1 MVSQSIKDYCSLNCS
16 VNICGLVIS
25 YADSSLFLL
34 ASWRSQHMRLSHFHA
49 KASRLASIFYAK
61 STSSNARIFLRLQS
75 PLHTQSISHATSIL
89 RMHIDSLL
97 NAIKD
102 IYIYI
107 YIYISN
113 QAPRELAGCNRG
125 KAIYIPKSWCWRGNP
140 RSNLNP
146 TWYIPLAKQYNPRRT
161 PLVYACLCQRHGHIF
176 NQACGGGV
184 LTPYELWRHSARMT
198 PLTGHHL

>member
-1 MVSQSIKDYCSLNCS
+1 MQTLLCFFLLPGE
-16 VNICGLVIS
+16 VNICRLVIS
-25 YADSSLFLL
+25 TRRHL
-34 ASWRSQHMRLSHFHA
+34 ASLQS
-49 KASRLASIFYAK
+49 
-61 STSSNARIFLRLQS
+61 STQSPPLQMQESFSACKS

-102 IYIYI
+102 IYIY
-107 YIYISN
+107 N
-113 QAPRELAGCNRG
+113 QAPRALAGCNRG

>member
-1 MVSQSIKDYCSLNCS
+1 MGTLNPSIIPDMVSQSIKDYCSLNCS

-107 YIYISN
+107 YIYPIKHHASS
-113 QAPRELAGCNRG
+113 PVVIEE
-125 KAIYIPKSWCWRGNP
+125 
-140 RSNLNP
+140 
-146 TWYIPLAKQYNPRRT
+146 KQYISQS
-161 PLVYACLCQRHGHIF
+161 L
-176 NQACGGGV
+176 GV
-184 LTPYELWRHSARMT
+184 GEGTRGAI
-198 PLTGHHL
+198 